1 MSDVCL
7 CKASE
12 THQAGASLD
21 DRRRCCDSLYSRL
34 LLGFFPLPDAM
45 RGFFCRGF
53 FANAIA
59 EGAETTAEVEV
70 FAMRVSHEIGA
81 IEAQL
86 PACVDEPLVH
96 AHGRYLGEEQV
107 VASQFQGIA
116 HLAFDVDGRLGD
128 RRCERKRFRR
138 QGAKMHLGPFIHVAS

>member
-1 MSDVCL
+1 
-7 CKASE
+7 
-12 THQAGASLD
+12 
-21 DRRRCCDSLYSRL
+21 
-34 LLGFFPLPDAM
+34 
-45 RGFFCRGF
+45 
-53 FANAIA
+53 
-59 EGAETTAEVEV
+59 
-70 FAMRVSHEIGA
+70 MRVSHEIGA